1 MHRFYELGNSYGESN
16 SWDLSFASGLLSWME
31 PTALKK
37 MMLLMFKAGILDHS
51 YLSWNGGGG
60 GFYAQGPFSG
70 MEMVM
75 RYMDTAGDQ
84 DCLGWDTGG
93 GVTIL
98 QKLIETGLEMNRTF
112 AKGRSDGLLDVG
124 AGTGKMLEIEEDDYQ
139 HVIGAVNTMAVNYY
153 HTLARWC
160 ADQKNSS
167 CVDTFKSLGENLN
180 AQVNAKLW
188 DDDLGWYGNMYPGE
202 DEPRT
207 VLSYHT
213 LEALRSFGPGRFAAA
228 VRTPQL

>member
-1 MHRFYELGNSYGESN
+1 
-16 SWDLSFASGLLSWME
+16 ME

-51 YLSWNGGGG
+51 YLSWDGGGG

-180 AQVNAKLW
+180 GIDFLHFLYREISRFCPQNVLSYAAQVNAKLW